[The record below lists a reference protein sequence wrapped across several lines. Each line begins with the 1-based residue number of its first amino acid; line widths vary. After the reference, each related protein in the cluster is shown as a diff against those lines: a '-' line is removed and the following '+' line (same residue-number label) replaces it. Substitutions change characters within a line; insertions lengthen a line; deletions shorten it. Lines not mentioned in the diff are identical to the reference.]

1 MHRTDSPVR
10 AAPCQT
16 DTFFDVHWDYELG
29 QPVLPLPKGEGRGE
43 GEVDVQSRVGLSQT
57 HGSWKRG
64 RFLTRA
70 LHFLSVLGRCLK
82 IAALVLVLLITPA
95 CKPKEIQT
103 LLGPS
108 QALSSV
114 LAEEAA
120 HVAGAKKQVALITAD
135 ASWGPPSTLEEALKR
150 ALKRHGLTVVT
161 AKAANL
167 GNPMLSGAIGL
178 KAVDFFEALEKSAGT
193 GAVISLVGGPLL
205 TPDDAAR
212 VSSNHPPVLVVATA
226 MLGDKIGV
234 RTDPL
239 QLARLLETQVIE
251 IAVIDGADPV
261 ANVPGKSDPARE
273 LFAQNYR
280 ILRRPR

>member
-1 MHRTDSPVR
+1 MFLTEIFGNLRVHRESSWRMH
-10 AAPCQT
+10 ANPCQP
-16 DTFFDVHWDYELG
+16 DLFSISDSLLRSALDFRACLEKL
-29 QPVLPLPKGEGRGE
+29 LPLLLWRRGLGRG
-43 GEVDVQSRVGLSQT
+43 
-57 HGSWKRG
+57 G

-70 LHFLSVLGRCLK
+70 LSLAT
-82 IAALVLVLLITPA
+82 IALALLMLPA

-120 HVAGAKKQVALITAD
+120 RVAGPKKQVALITAD
-135 ASWGPPSTLEEALKR
+135 ASWGPPSALEEALKH
-150 ALKRHGLTVVT
+150 ALKRQGLTVVT

-178 KAVDFFEALEKSAGT
+178 KAVDFFEALEKSTET

-205 TPDDAAR
+205 TPDDTAR
-212 VSSNHPPVLVVATA
+212 VITNHPPVLVVATA
-226 MLGDKIGV
+226 MLGDKMGV

-251 IAVIDGADPV
+251 IAIIDGADPV
-261 ANVPGKSDPARE
+261 AKAPGKPDPARE